1 MPRARRRHRPNEVVD
16 LAAELATLELVQ
28 VKVGLP
34 RPVEM
39 GLEQLV
45 VDLMAR
51 AHELGDVTRG
61 ELLGALLLPTVR
73 EPADLPRLVETFRN
87 AKVHEALP
95 HVTATEGTIDVP
107 PRAPGRPA
115 RRRR

>member
-1 MPRARRRHRPNEVVD
+1 M
-16 LAAELATLELVQ
+16 LELVQ

-45 VDLMAR
+45 VDLMAGAR
-51 AHELGDVTRG
+51 ELGDVTRG
-61 ELLGALLLPTVR
+61 EVVGALLLPAVR
-73 EPADLPRLVETFRN
+73 EPAQLLHLVQSFRN

-95 HVTATEGTIDVP
+95 NVTEMAGTMDIP
-107 PRAPGRPA
+107 PRARGRPA
-115 RRRR
+115 RRRK

>member
-1 MPRARRRHRPNEVVD
+1 MPLARRRAEEVVD
-16 LAAELATLELVQ
+16 LAADLSTLELVQ

-45 VDLMAR
+45 IDLMSRAR
-51 AHELGDVTRG
+51 ELGDVSRG
-61 ELLGALLLPTVR
+61 ELVGALLLPAVR
-73 EPADLPRLVETFRN
+73 QPERLPRLVEEFRN

-95 HVTATEGTIDVP
+95 NAQATSGTIGIP
-107 PRAPGRPA
+107 PRALGRPA
-115 RRRR
+115 RRRA